1 MMFQVNLQM
10 VTTACALIACLC
22 AIWVARRAGDWRQSD
37 EAKTLVGRVD
47 VLETKV
53 ASIDGKLKELPTQAQ
68 IAGINE
74 RINGLATKA
83 EVAGIQ
89 SDVRSLVR
97 ELGKVDGGVTRIEAF
112 LMEHGK

>member
-1 MMFQVNLQM
+1 MMIGIDLQLI
-10 VTTACALIACLC
+10 TTACALIACAC

-37 EAKTLVGRVD
+37 EAKKLVGRVD

-53 ASIDGKLKELPTQAQ
+53 TAVESKVKELPTQAQ

-83 EVAGIQ
+83 EMAAIQ

-97 ELGKVDGGVTRIEAF
+97 EVGKIDSGVTRIESF

>member
-1 MMFQVNLQM
+1 MMFEVNLQM
-10 VTTACALIACLC
+10 ITTACALIACAC

-37 EAKTLVGRVD
+37 EAKKLVGRVD

-53 ASIDGKLKELPTQAQ
+53 ASVENKVKELPTQAQ
-68 IAGINE
+68 VAGLNE

-83 EVAGIQ
+83 EMAAVQ

-97 ELGKVDGGVTRIEAF
+97 EVGKIDSGVTRIEAF